1 MDGAIN
7 FTIGLSEGIA
17 WPWPI
22 AVYLFL
28 AGISGGAVAVALMLN
43 FFRHKTETTP
53 IIKSAS
59 IIGLA
64 TILLGMLCLVLDLT
78 NPLYFWRILV
88 YYNPTSVM
96 SIGVIL
102 LLFYIPLVAVLM
114 VMSFADTFS
123 KWPLLGWVKPV
134 CDRLE
139 KFRVWINAV
148 VMVLAIAICAYTG
161 FLISALI
168 RFPLINTAV
177 LPALFVASGISAGMT
192 ATKILAACCFGAREE
207 DPDMHAMH
215 QAEWPVMATEAFCLF
230 MIAIAL
236 LSGNE
241 SAKLAFS
248 AFTDGIRAVVFWVG
262 AVGIGFGIP
271 LIASLIA
278 GKNTESKVSFYFAG
292 TCAIAGM
299 MCLRLF
305 ILYAGQM
312 NTIV

>member
-1 MDGAIN
+1 MDETIN
-7 FTIGLSEGIA
+7 FTIGLSQGIA

-28 AGISGGAVAVALMLN
+28 AGISGGAIAVTLMLN
-43 FFRHKTETTP
+43 FFKQNTDVTP
-53 IIKSAS
+53 LLKSVG
-59 IIGLA
+59 IIGLG

-78 NPLYFWRILV
+78 NPLFFWRILV
-88 YYNPTSVM
+88 FYNPSSVM
-96 SIGVIL
+96 SIGVML
-102 LLFYIPLVAVLM
+102 LLFYIPLTAVL
-114 VMSFADTFS
+114 VLMSFADTFS
-123 KWPLLGWVKPV
+123 KWPLLGWVAPL
-134 CDRLE
+134 CAFLE
-139 KFRVWINAV
+139 KFRTIINAV
-148 VMVLAIAICAYTG
+148 LMVLAIAICAYTG

-177 LPALFVASGISAGMT
+177 LPALFVASGISAGM
-192 ATKILAACCFGAREE
+192 AAAKILAAACFGAKEP
-207 DPDMHAMH
+207 DPDMHALH
-215 QAEWPVMATEAFCLF
+215 KAEWPVMAAEAFCLF

-248 AFTDGIRAVVFWVG
+248 AFTDGVWAVVFWGG
-262 AVGIGFGIP
+262 AVLVGFGIP
-271 LIASLIA
+271 LVASIIA
-278 GKNTESKVSFYFAG
+278 GKGEESKMSFYFAG
-292 TCAIAGM
+292 FCAIAGM